1 MKRLFKYF
9 KYDFLDK
16 NKGIQS
22 AIAGIVYCLMFI
34 ITKQIVQYIGAYS
47 IVVVIVC
54 PIVLLGGLALLDK
67 QLSRKNFSDSQLSL
81 ANKVGFGIYYTCF
94 IATGFIIYWR

>member
-1 MKRLFKYF
+1 MKRLFKY
-9 KYDFLDK
+9 DFLNK

-22 AIAGIVYCLMFI
+22 AIIAIVVCLMVGIPKQIIQSMGAYLIIGVIVY
-34 ITKQIVQYIGAYS
+34 
-47 IVVVIVC
+47 
-54 PIVLLGGLALLDK
+54 PIVLLGGIALLDR
-67 QLSRKNFSDSQLSL
+67 QLSKQNFSDSQLSL

>member
-22 AIAGIVYCLMFI
+22 AIIAILVCLMVGIPKPIVQSMGAYLIVGVIVY
-34 ITKQIVQYIGAYS
+34 
-47 IVVVIVC
+47 

-67 QLSRKNFSDSQLSL
+67 QLSKKNFSDSQLSL
-81 ANKVGFGIYYTCF
+81 FNKISFGVCCICF
-94 IATGFIIYWR
+94 AIVLFIRFFR

>member
-1 MKRLFKYF
+1 MKRLF

-22 AIAGIVYCLMFI
+22 AIIAIVVCLMVAI
-34 ITKQIVQYIGAYS
+34 PKQIVQSIGAYL
-47 IVVVIVC
+47 IIDLIIGVIVY

-67 QLSRKNFSDSQLSL
+67 QLSKKISAIVNYRFLIK
-81 ANKVGFGIYYTCF
+81 
-94 IATGFIIYWR
+94 

>member
-22 AIAGIVYCLMFI
+22 AIIAIVVCLMVGMP
-34 ITKQIVQYIGAYS
+34 KQIVQYIGAYL
-47 IVVVIVC
+47 IVVVIVY

-67 QLSRKNFSDSQLSL
+67 QLRKKISAIVNYRFLI
-81 ANKVGFGIYYTCF
+81 K
-94 IATGFIIYWR
+94 